1 MLNIGQCGL
10 ERRGI
15 ASGFVG
21 RIPVWPIVRLPMV
34 SAAVAFRRSL
44 KYTSTTCP
52 SWSIARYR
60 YAQRPLSLQHASS
73 TRRFPPTDR
82 ASVGAGCLAKQ
93 RQEAPERAVNYAAVY
108 YYPTLG
114 EPFDDVCIAQAISD
128 VPLHRERYQVIG
140 EVVPAEGALR
150 AGGETTTSS
159 VAGPALAAQ
168 LFVPVSSRR
177 LAPAPHAT
185 HRQPLHSVLD

>member
-93 RQEAPERAVNYAAVY
+93 RQEAPERAVNCAAVP
-108 YYPTLG
+108 YYPTLDG
-114 EPFDDVCIAQAISD
+114 PFDDVCIAQRYLTYPCTASAIRS
-128 VPLHRERYQVIG
+128 LG
-140 EVVPAEGALR
+140 K
-150 AGGETTTSS
+150 
-159 VAGPALAAQ
+159 
-168 LFVPVSSRR
+168 
-177 LAPAPHAT
+177 
-185 HRQPLHSVLD
+185 